1 MGSVLFM
8 KTYYHN
14 ITKADLTRT
23 KADLSHVINQ
33 YIIPQNM
40 CVCVVN
46 SKTLNLDQ
54 VKKECE
60 TLL

>member
-1 MGSVLFM
+1 MASVLFI
-8 KTYYHN
+8 KTYHHN
-14 ITKADLTRT
+14 ITKADLNG
-23 KADLSHVINQ
+23 VINQ

-46 SKTLNLDQ
+46 SKTLNLDK